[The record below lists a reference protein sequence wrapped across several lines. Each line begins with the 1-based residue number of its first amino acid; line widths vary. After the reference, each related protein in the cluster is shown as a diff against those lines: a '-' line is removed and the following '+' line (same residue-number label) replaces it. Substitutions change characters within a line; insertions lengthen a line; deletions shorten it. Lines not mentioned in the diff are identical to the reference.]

1 MTGSATLTHIPVMV
15 EQVILAL
22 RPHAGGTYV
31 DCTFGQG
38 GHTREILKLI
48 AGSGRVIAFDKDP
61 HAAAT
66 ARTLAAADGRLIVI
80 HSSYTCLQ
88 ETLKA
93 HGSFGK
99 VDGILFDLGVSSV
112 QLDDPARGFS
122 FRADGPLDMRMDPS
136 TGESASGWLNTAP
149 EKQVAEVLR
158 DYGEER
164 FARRIARAI
173 VTVRKQATI
182 KTTRQ
187 LADIV
192 VGASPTRERAKHPAT
207 RTFQAIRI
215 YINRE
220 LDDLGQVLNEA
231 VGALAPG
238 GRLAV
243 ISFHSLEDRI
253 VKRFIRDRSRAGD
266 ASGLPVAGT
275 PLPAVLRPT
284 GKLERPS
291 VEEIQRNPRAR
302 SAILRVA
309 EKVH

>member
-1 MTGSATLTHIPVMV
+1 MTDSATLIHIPVMV

-22 RPHAGGTYV
+22 RPHAEGTYV

-61 HAAAT
+61 HAIAT
-66 ARTLAAADGRLIVI
+66 ARMLAATDSRLVVI
-80 HSSYTCLQ
+80 HGSYACLQ

-112 QLDDPARGFS
+112 QLDDPNRGFS

-136 TGESASGWLNTAP
+136 TGESASNWVNTAP

-158 DYGEER
+158 AYGEER

-173 VTVRKQATI
+173 VSARKQAAI

-192 VGASPTRERAKHPAT
+192 ARASPTRERSKHPAT

-215 YINRE
+215 YINHE
-220 LDDLGQVLNEA
+220 LDDLRQALNES
-231 VGALAPG
+231 VGALTSG

-266 ASGLPVAGT
+266 ASGLPGAER

-284 GKLERPS
+284 GKLKRPS
-291 VEEIQRNPRAR
+291 VEEIQGNSRAR

-309 EKVH
+309 EKLH

>member
-1 MTGSATLTHIPVMV
+1 MV

-22 RPHAGGTYV
+22 RPHAEGTYV

-38 GHTREILKLI
+38 GHTKEILKLI

-66 ARTLAAADGRLIVI
+66 ARTLAAADRRLVVI
-80 HSSYTCLQ
+80 HGSYTCLR
-88 ETLKA
+88 ETLQA
-93 HGSFGK
+93 CGLLGK
-99 VDGILFDLGVSSV
+99 VDGILFDLGVSSA
-112 QLDDPARGFS
+112 QLDDPTRGFS
-122 FRADGPLDMRMDPS
+122 FRVDGPLDMRMDPS
-136 TGESASGWLNTAP
+136 TGESASVWLNTVC
-149 EKQVAEVLR
+149 EKQVVEVLR
-158 DYGEER
+158 EYGEER
-164 FARRIARAI
+164 FARRIARAV
-173 VTVRKQATI
+173 VTARKHSAI
-182 KTTRQ
+182 NTTRQ

-192 VGASPTRERAKHPAT
+192 ARASPTRERAKHPAT

-220 LDDLGQVLNEA
+220 LDDLRQVLNEV

-238 GRLAV
+238 GRFAV

-266 ASGLPVAGT
+266 ASGSAPVET
-275 PLPAVLRPT
+275 PVRPDLRRI

-291 VEEIQRNPRAR
+291 VEDIQRNPRAR

-309 EKVH
+309 EKIH